1 MIVKFK
7 DIINNIEKYHS
18 QKSFLFHGPNFGK
31 IHDIQENVI
40 SQKKKYAKDLEIV
53 NIYSDDLK
61 KGDFLKIS
69 KKLSEPNLFGST
81 TVLIISLNNER
92 INKEITSYIDQIE
105 KNCILIIKSNQLGPK
120 SSLRTFFEKSK
131 SHIIVPCYEETD
143 QEKNQLI
150 SSCFKKE
157 GIMVSE
163 NEVMSIS
170 NVISN
175 ERFEIKNEVQKLIL
189 VLKSSKSKKNIME
202 MLSFLSESTEV
213 DTTRFIHSIFSGK
226 KNSFTK
232 DYNKVSDFGTENI
245 RLLNSIL
252 DHLYKILEVKEK
264 MKTGISSY
272 QAIASLKPPVFFK
285 YSDSFKKQ
293 VAIFKTNELY
303 QMIGQLYSCRKSI
316 LKGHLSCHYF
326 FLITLVGFF
335 YLKNS

>member
-1 MIVKFK
+1 
-7 DIINNIEKYHS
+7 
-18 QKSFLFHGPNFGK
+18 
-31 IHDIQENVI
+31 
-40 SQKKKYAKDLEIV
+40 
-53 NIYSDDLK
+53 
-61 KGDFLKIS
+61 
-69 KKLSEPNLFGST
+69 
-81 TVLIISLNNER
+81 
-92 INKEITSYIDQIE
+92 
-105 KNCILIIKSNQLGPK
+105 
-120 SSLRTFFEKSK
+120 
-131 SHIIVPCYEETD
+131 
-143 QEKNQLI
+143 
-150 SSCFKKE
+150 
-157 GIMVSE
+157 MVSE

-189 VLKSSKSKKNIME
+189 VLKSSKSKKISWKCC
-202 MLSFLSESTEV
+202 LSCLNQQKLIQQ
-213 DTTRFIHSIFSGK
+213 DLFIQYFQEKI
-226 KNSFTK
+226 SFTK

-252 DHLYKILEVKEK
+252 DHLYKILVKEK

-293 VAIFKTNELY
+293 VEIFKTNELY

-335 YLKNS
+335 YLKNSRWNF